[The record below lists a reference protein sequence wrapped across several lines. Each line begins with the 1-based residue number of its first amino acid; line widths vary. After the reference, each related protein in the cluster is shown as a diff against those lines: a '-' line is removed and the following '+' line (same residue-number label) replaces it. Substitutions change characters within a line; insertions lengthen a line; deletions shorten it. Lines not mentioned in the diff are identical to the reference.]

1 MNSARWVQIPM
12 LAALMIPAVAQQYSF
27 RHYSSEEGLMNLA
40 VKSLLQDRTGFLWA
54 GTENGLYRFDGNH
67 FKEFSVADGLPADYL
82 NQIAESPDGTLWI
95 GSTVGLYYRVKG
107 QDRFA
112 LAPLNGARRVN
123 GGQGIAATGDSIYA
137 ATEAGLRRSAWTS
150 GQQTNFTPHFTPLW
164 SGGPAWSVFADDD
177 NSTIWFGCDRSI
189 CKLTT
194 GGVTIFG
201 LTHGVPQ
208 SNYEAIVKDAS
219 GAIWARSE
227 SQLLRLVPGGKS
239 FASVSTPWNLRVLKG
254 PRLSI
259 DHRGRVFVPGIE
271 GLGICEATSC
281 RLISTKQGLTSYE
294 VISVI
299 EDREKSVWLAL
310 HGGGVAHWLG
320 GEEWR
325 SFTTAQGL
333 KSPLI
338 WKIIPDGEGGIWAG
352 TLEGLIRVSQHGTR
366 QHGSQWTIE
375 RSPANGNLTTRALAR
390 DPQTGEL
397 WMSRPPKG
405 VVRFDPKSG
414 LSRKILSPNLLVS
427 SLVFAANGDLWA
439 ATEAGAYRKPKGA
452 DTFQIVPGIAQ
463 VPTFLVREDLQ
474 HAIWFTSSDGLW
486 RWDQEKVRRFTKTD
500 GLLDSYN
507 LALAVSPSGDLWVGY
522 HSGTGISRIQY
533 RNERLTLWHQTTK
546 DGLPSN
552 LSYFLAFDSR
562 GRLWN
567 GTDRGLAVYDQDH
580 WQRFTRREGLIWDDL
595 DTDAVAAMP
604 DGSMWFG
611 SSGGLVL
618 HSPITTKPSLVRP
631 NVVITQVEANRE
643 LRPWDRPLQ
652 LPAGANSLVI
662 DFTALTYSR
671 ETELLYRYRFA
682 NRVGLWTETPDHRL
696 NFFDLPAGRYDLE
709 IEARSGS
716 GLWSDV
722 PAALHFEIATP
733 WIQSIW
739 FRVVC
744 LAVLMIAIFVFVRM
758 GERKRHEQSENRA
771 LADAKLRAEQA
782 NRLKG
787 EFLANMS
794 HEIRTPMNGIIGMAN
809 LALEGTLGGEERPRI
824 EAIKYS
830 AEALLKILND
840 ILDFSKIEARKLEI
854 DAAPFSLP
862 VFVDSLRL
870 LMEPL
875 AVDKGLDFK
884 LSVQHGLPEFLMNDV
899 NRLRQIL
906 LNLLGNALKFTS
918 KGFIG
923 LSVEAEKTA
932 QDLWMVKF
940 AVSDS
945 GIGIVAENHD
955 LIFESFRQADG
966 STSRR
971 YGGTGLGL
979 SISRDLARLLS
990 ASIVIDSVEGSGST
1004 FTLTIPCPECTTPE
1018 SAAPQRPLESLRGLR
1033 VLVAED
1039 NRINQIVISK
1049 LLERWE
1055 VEVDLVADGG
1065 AALLAM
1071 QSNTYALVLMDVQ
1084 MPELDGC
1091 QATRR
1096 WRKLE
1101 TKEHLPI
1108 IALTAHAM
1116 AGDRESCMRAGMD
1129 DYLEKPVSPARL
1141 HAALLHWSGVH
1152 WSGVRESG
1160 VRGSGLEGPGGPDVS
1175 GHSPALS
1182 VAE

>member
-1 MNSARWVQIPM
+1 
-12 LAALMIPAVAQQYSF
+12 
-27 RHYSSEEGLMNLA
+27 MNLA
-40 VKSLLQDRTGFLWA
+40 VKSLLQDRTGFIWA

-107 QDRFA
+107 QDRFTR
-112 LAPLNGARRVN
+112 APLAGAIRVN
-123 GGQGIAATGDSIYA
+123 GGQGIATTSDSIYA
-137 ATEAGLRRSAWTS
+137 ATEHGLQRSAWST
-150 GQQTNFTPHFTPLW
+150 GPQTHFTPIW
-164 SGGPAWSVFADDD
+164 SGGPAWSVFVDND
-177 NSTIWFGCDRSI
+177 NSSIWFGCDRSV
-189 CKLTT
+189 CKLSPS
-194 GGVTIFG
+194 GVVILG
-201 LTHGVPQ
+201 PLHGVPQ
-208 SNYEAIVKDAS
+208 SNYKAIVKDVS

-227 SQLLRLVPGGKS
+227 SQLLRLAPGGKS
-239 FASVSTPWNLRVLKG
+239 FASVSTPWNLRVSHD
-254 PRLSI
+254 PRLSV
-259 DHRGRVFVPGIE
+259 DYRGRVFVPGIE
-271 GLGICEATSC
+271 GLGICEATNC
-281 RLISTKQGLTSYE
+281 RLINTKQGLSSHE
-294 VISVI
+294 IASVI

-325 SFTTAQGL
+325 SFTTEQGL
-333 KSPLI
+333 KSLLI
-338 WKIIPDGEGGIWAG
+338 WKIVPDGEGGIWAG
-352 TLEGLIRVSQHGTR
+352 TLEGLIRVSSQ
-366 QHGSQWTIE
+366 GSQQQGRQWTIE

-397 WMSRPPKG
+397 WMSMPPAG

-427 SLVFAANGDLWA
+427 SLVFATNGDLWA
-439 ATEAGAYRKPKGA
+439 ATEAGAYRKLKGA
-452 DTFQIVPGIAQ
+452 DTFQIVPGIAPI
-463 VPTFLVREDLQ
+463 PTFMVREDLE
-474 HAIWFTSSDGLW
+474 HAIWFTSSAGLW
-486 RWDQEKVRRFTKTD
+486 RWDREKVRRFTKTD

-507 LALAVSPSGDLWVGY
+507 LALTVSPSGDIWVSY

-562 GRLWN
+562 GRLWS

-595 DTDAVAAMP
+595 DTDSVAAMP

-611 SSGGLVL
+611 SSGGLML
-618 HSPITTKPSLVRP
+618 HTPIIAKPSMVRP
-631 NVVITQVEANRE
+631 NVVITQLEVDRKAS
-643 LRPWDRPLQ
+643 PWDRPLQ
-652 LPAGANSLVI
+652 LPAGVNSLVI
-662 DFTALTYSR
+662 DFTTLTYSR
-671 ETELLYRYRFA
+671 KAELLYRYRFA
-682 NRVGLWTETPDHRL
+682 NRSGLWTETPDRRL
-696 NFFDLPAGRYDLE
+696 NFFDLPAGQYDLE
-709 IEARSGS
+709 IEARSGA
-716 GLWSDV
+716 GLWSQA
-722 PAALHFEIATP
+722 PAKLQFQIATP
-733 WIQSIW
+733 WFESIW
-739 FRVVC
+739 FRLVC
-744 LAVLMIAIFVFVRM
+744 LAALMIAIFVFIRI
-758 GERKRHEQSENRA
+758 GERKRREGSENLA

-782 NRLKG
+782 NELKG

-809 LALEGTLGGEERPRI
+809 LALEGHLGGEERLRI

-830 AEALLKILND
+830 GEALLKILND
-840 ILDFSKIEARKLEI
+840 ILDFSKIEAGKLVIE
-854 DAAPFSLP
+854 ASPFSLP
-862 VFVDSLRL
+862 AFVDSLRL

-875 AVDKGLDFK
+875 TVDKGLSFQ
-884 LSVQHGLPEFLMNDV
+884 LSIQPDLPEFLVSDA

-918 KGFIG
+918 RGFIG
-923 LSVEAEKTA
+923 LGLEGEKTA
-932 QDLWMVKF
+932 EGLWRLKF

-945 GIGIVAENHD
+945 GIGVAPEKRE

-966 STSRR
+966 STARR

-979 SISRDLARLLS
+979 SISRDLARLLK
-990 ASIVIDSVEGSGST
+990 ASIGVDSIDGAGST
-1004 FTLTIPCPECTTPE
+1004 FTLTIPCQECATPE
-1018 SAAPQRPLESLRGLR
+1018 FAAPQSPLESLAGLR

-1055 VEVDLVADGG
+1055 VEVDLVADGA

-1071 QSNTYALVLMDVQ
+1071 QANSYALVLMDVQ

-1096 WRKLE
+1096 WRELE
-1101 TKEHLPI
+1101 TNERLPI

-1116 AGDRESCMRAGMD
+1116 AGDRESCLSAGMD
-1129 DYLEKPVSPARL
+1129 DYLEKPVSPSHL
-1141 HAALLHWSGVH
+1141 HAAVLRW
-1152 WSGVRESG
+1152 
-1160 VRGSGLEGPGGPDVS
+1160 SGLERPGGPDVG
-1175 GHSPALS
+1175 GHSPSLS